1 MENDH
6 LVFSLFLAFFLHL
19 PFGVYGARFERF
31 TRPWSRCL
39 YIPIV
44 ITIILRRSLGIGY
57 GLIPYFIA
65 VALIG
70 QVIGKRLGKKRLG
83 LYSENAEQV

>member
-6 LVFSLFLAFFLHL
+6 LVFSLFLTFFLHL
-19 PFGVYGARFERF
+19 PFGAYGARFKRF
-31 TRPWSRCL
+31 TRPWGRCL

-57 GLIPYFIA
+57 GLIPYFI
-65 VALIG
+65 VIALIG

-83 LYSENAEQV
+83 LFPKNAEQA

>member
-1 MENDH
+1 MDNEH
-6 LVFSLFLAFFLHL
+6 LVFSLFLTFFLHL
-19 PFGVYGARFERF
+19 PFGFYGARFERF
-31 TRPWSRCL
+31 TRPWGRCL

-70 QVIGKRLGKKRLG
+70 QVIGKRLGRKRLA
-83 LYSENAEQV
+83 LFSKKAEQA

>member
-1 MENDH
+1 MDNQH
-6 LVFSLFLAFFLHL
+6 LVLSLIIAFFLHF
-19 PFGVYGARFERF
+19 PFGIYGARFRRF
-31 TRPWSRCL
+31 SRPWGRCL

-57 GLIPYFIA
+57 GLVPYFIT

-70 QVIGKRLGKKRLG
+70 QVIGKRLAKKRLA
-83 LYSENAEQV
+83 LFSEKAEQA